1 MVDQG
6 GSIVCGV
13 QLGEDAG
20 DRLGHIGEDA
30 EVAVAKGVVEEH
42 AVALRDGGWASNN
55 VDDGDLLGVGAGEAV
70 EC

>member
-6 GSIVCGV
+6 SRIVSGV

-20 DRLGHIGEDA
+20 DRLGHIGEDV

-42 AVALRDGGWASNN
+42 TAALRDGGWAANN
-55 VDDGDLLGVGAGEAV
+55 VNDGDLLGVGAGETV